1 MIAYGIDPAC
11 DRLSI
16 AVIDSDDRRV
26 LSTVTARPST
36 KGITREQRVHALHA
50 SARQA
55 LDTLADHR
63 PPALILIEQPM
74 GRTPNPVLMA
84 GWAVITSAAVTV
96 TERHGG
102 IVAWENVSTWRKQ
115 ARLTERLASQA
126 APKLTDRWK
135 GAALELAREHDYQG
149 SHIDEADA
157 VCIAL
162 AACHQ
167 LDTATVGPAFA

>member
-1 MIAYGIDPAC
+1 MLAYGIDAAC
-11 DRLSI
+11 DRLSV
-16 AVIDSDDRRV
+16 AVVDSDTRALLAVR
-26 LSTVTARPST
+26 TASGKV
-36 KGITREQRVHALHA
+36 KGATREQRVRDLHQA
-50 SARQA
+50 ARTL
-55 LDTLADHR
+55 LDELADDH
-63 PPALILIEQPM
+63 PPALVLIEQPM

-96 TERHGG
+96 ADRHGG

-115 ARLTERLASQA
+115 IRLADRLAAQK

-135 GAALELAREHDYQG
+135 AAAMDAATEVGYTG

-162 AACHQ
+162 AGCVQ
-167 LDTATVGPAFA
+167 LDSATVTRRAA